1 MQKTK
6 RHPALRLA
14 LAVLGAA
21 LLLLPTARAAQPDG
35 TRYVVPVGSAVGIKL
50 FSDGVLVVGFT
61 DVATAGGSANPA
73 RQAGLKEG
81 DVITRLDGRAVS
93 TIEEVQDILQEEGA
107 RTVDLRVRRDG
118 EERDLTIR
126 AVQCAADGAWK
137 LGAWIRDSMA
147 GIGTLTFVDPETS
160 EFGSN
165 FSVGT
170 GGNSGRNYPNYRYF
184 GMGLDI
190 DF

>member
-1 MQKTK
+1 MLLPGISCGIPGKEGHPNRCAPAKGARPVDVPTRFRNGGILLRKTK

-21 LLLLPTARAAQPDG
+21 LLLLPTARAAQPPG
-35 TRYVVPVGSAVGIKL
+35 ETRYVVPVGSAVGIKL

-93 TIEEVQDILQEEGA
+93 
-107 RTVDLRVRRDG
+107 
-118 EERDLTIR
+118 
-126 AVQCAADGAWK
+126 
-137 LGAWIRDSMA
+137 
-147 GIGTLTFVDPETS
+147 
-160 EFGSN
+160 
-165 FSVGT
+165 
-170 GGNSGRNYPNYRYF
+170 RY
-184 GMGLDI
+184 I
-190 DF
+190 KI